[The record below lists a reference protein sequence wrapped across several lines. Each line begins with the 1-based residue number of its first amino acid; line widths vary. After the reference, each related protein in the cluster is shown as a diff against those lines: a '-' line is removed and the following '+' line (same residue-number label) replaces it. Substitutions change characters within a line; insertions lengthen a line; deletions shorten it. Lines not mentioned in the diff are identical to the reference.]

1 MKKTRKKVFTFLQTE
16 SLEPAYLNLCLKT
29 WEKNFS
35 EDYEI
40 IPLSVQNLRN
50 YISEKNFKIVKNI
63 TPEVINYI
71 KACVL
76 YSNGGIFMDTDTL
89 LLKEFYLPEEMLDNY
104 ATVVFGNS
112 PVSACLGFMMAQKGS
127 IVLKEYITRL
137 ERVLLQQEQTS
148 SNGNEIFNDMLS
160 EGYNSKVLVI
170 DAESSGY
177 LPEKALYGV
186 VGENL
191 RAQLLFSSN
200 VDAEDIYNNTK
211 GIVSVHCKK
220 ISEEYLNMDED
231 EFLSQNTLLAQILNK
246 CLNKN

>member
-29 WEKNFS
+29 WEKSFS
-35 EDYEI
+35 ADYEI

>member
-1 MKKTRKKVFTFLQTE
+1 MKKTRKKVFTFLQAE

-35 EDYEI
+35 ADYEI

-89 LLKEFYLPEEMLDNY
+89 LLKEFYLPEEMLNNY
-104 ATVVFGNS
+104 EIAVFGNS

-137 ERVLLQQEQTS
+137 EKNLQQQEQTS

-186 VGENL
+186 AGENL

>member
-16 SLEPAYLNLCLKT
+16 SLESAYLNLCLKT

-40 IPLSVQNLRN
+40 IAINKQTLSN
-50 YISEKNFKIVKNI
+50 YISEKYFKTVKNI

-76 YSNGGIFMDTDTL
+76 YSNGGIFMNSDTL

-104 ATVVFGNS
+104 DTVVFGNS

-137 ERVLLQQEQTS
+137 EKTLQQQEQTFI
-148 SNGNEIFNDMLS
+148 NTNKVFNDMLS

>member
-1 MKKTRKKVFTFLQTE
+1 M
-16 SLEPAYLNLCLKT
+16 NLCLKT

-35 EDYEI
+35 ADYEI
-40 IPLSVQNLRN
+40 ISLSVQNLRN

-63 TPEVINYI
+63 TPAVINYI

-89 LLKEFYLPEEMLDNY
+89 LLKKFYLPEEMLDNY
-104 ATVVFGNS
+104 EIAVFGNS

-137 ERVLLQQEQTS
+137 VRVLLQQEQTS
-148 SNGNEIFNDMLS
+148 SNGNEIFNDMIS

-211 GIVSVHCKK
+211 GMVSVHCKK

>member
-1 MKKTRKKVFTFLQTE
+1 MKKTRKKVFTLLNTE
-16 SLEPAYLNLCLKT
+16 SSEPAYLNLCLKT

-50 YISEKNFKIVKNI
+50 YITEKYFKIVKNI

-89 LLKEFYLPEEMLDNY
+89 LLKEFYLPEEMLNNY
-104 ATVVFGNS
+104 EIAVFGNS

-127 IVLKEYITRL
+127 TVLKEYITRL
-137 ERVLLQQEQTS
+137 EKTLQQQEQTFI
-148 SNGNEIFNDMLS
+148 NTNKVFNDMLS

-191 RAQLLFSSN
+191 RTQLLFSST
-200 VDAEDIYNNTK
+200 VDSEDIFNNTK

-231 EFLSQNTLLAQILNK
+231 EFLSQNTLLAQIFNK